1 MMILPLP
8 ATTLADFWIS
18 SESASLAFSVPIIGS
33 SFHVKLRCFGERF
46 SDGKR
51 AGMQPAVVVSIG
63 PLAGG
68 RSKGRAQRG
77 RRLIGKI
84 LCGGASACFLAGQLV
99 LQHSLGDGPED
110 RHSAPGGTTRFSGQ
124 APAAP
129 TVRPGGKDGSDLD
142 ELYPPHAGWVD
153 GRWSDSGV
161 AAPWLDG
168 IRDAWLRSVGVEASG
183 ALPPV
188 PHSIHQT
195 WKDAFPP
202 RELFSPRWRA
212 SLQQSNPGW
221 GYRLWTDAENLQLI
235 RNQYPEL
242 AAAYKAYPS
251 SIQRADAA
259 RYAIVH
265 QVGGFYFDL
274 DYECSRPLAPLLA
287 GASLVLSY
295 KSGSNF
301 SKGAS
306 NSVFGSTARHPLW
319 QVVFDVLL
327 SRSRTPLLGHTAV
340 LFSTGPAVLREALRR
355 LLRLPPGQ
363 QISAPML
370 ARLREALGIVVL
382 DSALLHPLT
391 AEQRDLAK
399 PTGELPTSAVCTHH
413 FVSSWVAHNSAQH
426 ADTERRRRE
435 GHRNAAV
442 EGAGLS
448 VLQVNAW

>member
-1 MMILPLP
+1 
-8 ATTLADFWIS
+8 
-18 SESASLAFSVPIIGS
+18 
-33 SFHVKLRCFGERF
+33 
-46 SDGKR
+46 
-51 AGMQPAVVVSIG
+51 MQPAVVVSIG

-77 RRLIGKI
+77 RRRIGKA
-84 LCGGASACFLAGQLV
+84 LCGGASACFVAGQLV
-99 LQHSLGDGPED
+99 LQHSFSDLSEE
-110 RHSAPGGTTRFSGQ
+110 RHSAPLGATRFAGQAAAGTTI
-124 APAAP
+124 
-129 TVRPGGKDGSDLD
+129 RPGGGDGVGLD
-142 ELYPPHAGWVD
+142 ELYPPHDGWAD
-153 GRWSDSGV
+153 GSWSGIGV

-168 IRDAWLRSVGVEASG
+168 IRDAWLRSVGVDAAG

-188 PHSIHQT
+188 PHYIHQT

-212 SLQQSNPGW
+212 SLQRSNPGW
-221 GYRLWTDAENLQLI
+221 GYRLWTDAENLQLV
-235 RNQYPEL
+235 RSKYPEL
-242 AAAYKAYPS
+242 AAAYEGYPS
-251 SIQRADAA
+251 PIQRADAA
-259 RYAIVH
+259 RYAIAH
-265 QVGGFYFDL
+265 QLGGFYFDL
-274 DYECSRPLAPLLA
+274 DYECFRPLAPLLT

-295 KSGSNF
+295 KSGANF

-306 NSVFGSTARHPLW
+306 NSVFGSAARHPLW

-327 SRSRTPLLGHTAV
+327 NRSRTPLLGHTAV

-363 QISAPML
+363 QISAAML

-382 DSALLHPLT
+382 DSSLLHPLT

-399 PTGELPTSAVCTHH
+399 LHGELPASAVCTHH

-448 VLQVNAW
+448 VRQDNAW